1 VRKLREYVTWKGDDF
16 MPRITRIDGKK
27 TIEKSKKKVAAYA
40 RVSMET
46 DMLHHSLSVQIN
58 YYSTLIQNNPDW
70 EYVGVYADEGITGRN
85 TKHRDEFN
93 RLIEDSKNGKI
104 DMILVK
110 SISRFARNTVDLL
123 NTVRE
128 LKAVG
133 INVYFE
139 RENINSISNE
149 GELLLTLLASFAQ
162 EESRSTSENVKWG
175 IRKNFEKGIANSTKA
190 PYGYRW
196 DGEKFRIIKDQA
208 EIVKEIFRRYLD
220 GESAYSIAKNLAEHG
235 VRGQTGNPI
244 EQTSVKLILANP
256 SYTGTRLLQKYYISE
271 NQTRKRN
278 KGELPMYLVDDMYEP
293 IISEEVHEKALE
305 IMKKRAESMPN
316 KNPKLTPISGLV
328 KCGVCGGG
336 ISRRKSSGRWICNT
350 RERKGKTSCTS
361 RPILEKELKKA
372 AMKIMGEENFS
383 RHEFRNKVEK
393 VIVYGDR
400 IDFILCDGGVSSI
413 KREYSGERGSNPYFC
428 KIYCSNC
435 GDILHRA
442 KWSSEGKV
450 WICSK
455 TCGECSVRHIKENEI
470 FEASKHFLGEDYNGK
485 VVEYIDKIY
494 ISNEEAKFIFKDGTV
509 KIWQRK

>member
-1 VRKLREYVTWKGDDF
+1 MRKLREYVYAKGDGF
-16 MPRITRIDGKK
+16 MPRITKIEGKR

-46 DMLHHSLSVQIN
+46 DMLHHSLSTQIN
-58 YYSTLIQNNPDW
+58 YYSTLIQKNPDW
-70 EYVGVYADEGITGRN
+70 EYAGVYADEGITGRN
-85 TKHRDEFN
+85 TRHRNEFN
-93 RLIEDSKNGKI
+93 RLIEDCKNGKI

-128 LKAVG
+128 LKAIG

-139 RENINSISNE
+139 RENINSISSE

-293 IISEEVHEKALE
+293 IISEEIHEKALE

-316 KNPKLTPISGLV
+316 KNPKLTPLSGMV
-328 KCGVCGGG
+328 KCGTCGRS
-336 ISRRKSSGRWICNT
+336 ISRRKSSGRWVCNT
-350 RERKGKTSCTS
+350 RERKGKTVCSS
-361 RPILEKELKKA
+361 RPITENELKKA
-372 AMKIMGEENFS
+372 AIKIMGKEDFA
-383 RHEFRNKVEK
+383 RHEFQSRIEE
-393 VIVYGDR
+393 VIIYGDR
-400 IDFILCDGGVSSI
+400 LEFMHTSGKISSI
-413 KREYSGERGSNPYFC
+413 KREYSGERGSNPYLC

-435 GDILHRA
+435 GDILYRT

-455 TCGECSVRHIKENEI
+455 TCGACNASYIKESEI
-470 FEASKHFLGEDYNGK
+470 IEISKHFLGEDYKGK
-485 VVEYIDKIY
+485 VVEYIDKISV
-494 ISNEEAKFIFKDGTV
+494 SNDNVKFIYKDGKV